1 MPIASNGPASSS
13 TISCRLAMRA
23 APLPMKWT
31 ALHAAP
37 PSWPRQRQDY
47 PACRPEPQ
55 ASNQSEGAIL
65 MAYREFVSLIHK
77 STKRDYVARVTQR
90 DKAEVAGLALQFGYD
105 YWDGSRETG
114 YGGYKYDGRWRKVAD
129 AMISAYGLEPGMR
142 VLDVGSGKG
151 FILHDFREA
160 LPGIEVAGID
170 ISAYGVAHTME
181 DVKPF
186 CQVGSATKL
195 PWPDKHFDLVISINT
210 LHNLYN
216 YELDAALREIE
227 RVGRGAKYLCVEA
240 YRNERE
246 KVNLMYWQLTCRIFH
261 TPEEWA
267 FDFKRAGYTGDHE
280 FIYFE

>member
-1 MPIASNGPASSS
+1 MRVDGRNAARSNSPRRPRSLSRS
-13 TISCRLAMRA
+13 
-23 APLPMKWT
+23 
-31 ALHAAP
+31 AP
-37 PSWPRQRQDY
+37 PHNESDTLG
-47 PACRPEPQ
+47 E
-55 ASNQSEGAIL
+55 I
-65 MAYREFVSLIHK
+65 MAYREFVSLVHK
-77 STKRDYVARVTQR
+77 STKRDYLARVTQR
-90 DKAEVAGLALQFGYD
+90 DKADVAEMAIKFDYD

-129 AMISAYGLEPGMR
+129 AMIAAYGIKPGMR

-151 FILHDFREA
+151 FLLHDFREA
-160 LPGIEVAGID
+160 IPDIEIAGID
-170 ISAYGVAHTME
+170 ISAYGIEHTMA

-195 PWPDKHFDLVISINT
+195 PWPDKHFDLVVSITT

-216 YELDAALREIE
+216 YDLDAALREME
-227 RVGRGAKYLCVEA
+227 RVSRGAKYLCVEA

-267 FDFKRAGYTGDHE
+267 FDFKRSGYSGDHE
-280 FIYFE
+280 FIFFE